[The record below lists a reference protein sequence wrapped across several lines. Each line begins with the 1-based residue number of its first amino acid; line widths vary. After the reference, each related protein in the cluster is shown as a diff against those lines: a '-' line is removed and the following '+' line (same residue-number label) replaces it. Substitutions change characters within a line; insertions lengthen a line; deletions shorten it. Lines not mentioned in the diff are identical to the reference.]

1 MSSLDYIKSLSGTFE
16 YDPITKLWLGER
28 QIQNLKGD
36 VINMKTIGK
45 RDFLGRWHGDVLIK
59 KISLT
64 GESQVVTTEEVT
76 MYGGRRHGLATTT
89 KRDGSKVDVYYN
101 MGEVVG
107 GKKIEK
113 KDILKYSAYQFLDYN
128 YPWYINTLNLIGFT
142 DQYIE
147 AYLDTIETVMS
158 TYVFNESEFDDYYS
172 DASDLLNE
180 THYKDINDYNMLLTL
195 VRYTDLLRSSEFHM
209 IAMCQYISKDE
220 GTYDIIR
227 LRHPRYLQYLNDNGA
242 NNIDVEGF
250 CTEYDKLLESYGSLD
265 QNDPLFADSVFFRS
279 LRALETISELAKSS
293 VATSTLKSVDI
304 TSLGKNGL
312 KDYSFVSPNLIREIL
327 DASPKDVT
335 SLVFNSYQEHY
346 LDAEMIMRS
355 VWKSYVLSKGIVVL
369 PTVSTE
375 LAKNKTSTTINGYVL
390 EDGGAD
396 VSSRGIAW
404 ATTYNPTIDNDSK
417 GIGAGIGDF
426 SFEIT
431 GLTEGTTYFARA
443 FATNSKGTKYGNCIT
458 FEAGSSLGIDDNE
471 ISKLDFTI
479 YPNPA

>member
-1 MSSLDYIKSLSGTFE
+1 MSSIGYFEYSGTTTHDEKTDLYTNVKDFTNSDE
-16 YDPITKLWLGER
+16 SVIT
-28 QIQNLKGD
+28 ITT
-36 VINMKTIGK
+36 VGK
-45 RDFLGRWHGDVLIK
+45 RGSWGTWEGNV
-59 KISLT
+59 KINKVNYD
-64 GESQVVTTEEVT
+64 ENIETTEEVF
-76 MYGGRRHGLATTT
+76 MLDGKRHGVSTTT
-89 KRDGSKVDVYYN
+89 KSDGSKEYARYN
-101 MGEVVG
+101 MGKRVG
-107 GKKIEK
+107 DKKKETNE
-113 KDILKYSAYQFLDYN
+113 ILEYSAYQHLEYN
-128 YPWYINTLNLIGFT
+128 SPWHLNTLNIFGFT

-158 TYVFNESEFDDYYS
+158 TYVFEESEFEDYYS
-172 DASDLLNE
+172 DVLDEIRE
-180 THYKDINDYNMLLTL
+180 THYEGLINT
-195 VRYTDLLRSSEFHM
+195 
-209 IAMCQYISKDE
+209 CQYFTFGRTLDLMKLAEFRLVTLDHYWSDNV
-220 GTYDIIR
+220 GTYDIIKSKY
-227 LRHPRYLQYLNDNGA
+227 PGYLQMLNAEGA
-242 NNIDVEGF
+242 NNKDVEGF

-265 QNDPLFADSVFFRS
+265 RNDPFFSDSTYVRM
-279 LRALETISELAKSS
+279 LRALETISEMDESFAAS
-293 VATSTLKSVDI
+293 VALKNVDI

-327 DASPKDVT
+327 DASPKDVS
-335 SLVFNSYQEHY
+335 SLVYVSMLVHY
-346 LDAEMIMRS
+346 LDAEVMMQSTRN
-355 VWKSYVLSKGIVVL
+355 SYVAANGIVVL

-375 LAKNKTSTTINGYVL
+375 LYENNSSTTINGYVL

-417 GIGAGIGDF
+417 DIGAGIGDF

-471 ISKLDFTI
+471 INKLDFTI